1 MRNSTY
7 RVVYRSVRQ
16 QIKEAMQQFPNLV
29 NSNNRDFS
37 IIFSDA
43 PEFKFSFTLNERFPE
58 TSPKILLNGFDFPTS
73 LTSFW
78 QPTITVCQI
87 VNHLHLIALAKNPN
101 YSSGMGQNI
110 SFKAN
115 LNSSMPPRFNKN
127 HPDFNSMT
135 DPNEN
140 QDLNDDDKEK
150 HHKNSH
156 NENETKSEVEDD
168 DEIDLDNI
176 DVDNNSGFDDPPTEL
191 LNSSEDISDNKY
203 SSIRSS
209 NKNNQNNGKTSAK
222 GKSNQ
227 DENIE
232 EEEEVGIEIHIK
244 EINEEEDVGENK
256 NTKSSTKKNRKFK
269 LKPNANGAAIQNRD
283 IFLDIEELDA
293 VVTESD
299 EQRQKENELEHEFE
313 DEDDGEED
321 EEEEE
326 LYEDNPTFDK
336 MIRKLGYLYLKKNI
350 DTIAYI
356 QQYKELKKLV
366 PKEDE
371 NDLL

>member
-1 MRNSTY
+1 MINSSTY
-7 RVVYRSVRQ
+7 RVVYKSVRQ

-43 PEFKFSFTLNERFPE
+43 PDIKFSFTINERFPE
-58 TSPKILLNGFDFPTS
+58 TSPKILLNGLDSPTS

-78 QPTITVCQI
+78 QPTITISQI
-87 VNHLHLIALAKNPN
+87 VNHLHLIALAKNSN
-101 YSSGMGQNI
+101 YSSGMSQNI

-115 LNSSMPPRFNKN
+115 LNSSMPPRFTQN

-140 QDLNDDDKEK
+140 EDEK
-150 HHKNSH
+150 GKHKNSR
-156 NENETKSEVEDD
+156 NENETKSEVDDD

-176 DVDNNSGFDDPPTEL
+176 DVDDNSASEDPQTEL
-191 LNSSEDISDNKY
+191 MNSSEDISDNKY
-203 SSIRSS
+203 SSIRSGHRSNQNSKQKASNRNKNKS
-209 NKNNQNNGKTSAK
+209 NK
-222 GKSNQ
+222 
-227 DENIE
+227 DESFGE
-232 EEEEVGIEIHIK
+232 EEEEVDIEINMQ
-244 EINEEEDVGENK
+244 EINNEEGDENK
-256 NTKSSTKKNRKFK
+256 GIKLSTKKNRKFK

-283 IFLDIEELDA
+283 IFLDIQELDA

-299 EQRQKENELEHEFE
+299 EQRQKENEFEQEFE
-313 DEDDGEED
+313 DEDVNG

-326 LYEDNPTFDK
+326 EEIYEDNPTFDK

-366 PKEDE
+366 PKEADE
-371 NDLL
+371 NDF